1 MQILDGLGKIILRT
15 PKKPQQAYKCIIIC
29 TYITSDIL
37 ST

>member
-1 MQILDGLGKIILRT
+1 MQILDSLGKIILRT
-15 PKKPQQAYKCIIIC
+15 PKKPQQAYNMYIC